1 VAFLDSGSDGAAAFA
16 ATQQKDGLKV
26 RVTQARWTPREIGLL
41 GTRPD
46 GVVARKIGRTVE
58 AVSLKRQ
65 ALDIGAPLQPPWRDE
80 EIKLLGTQPDRAVG
94 KLIGRSLAAVQGKRL
109 LLGIRSWKAK
119 TTRGRGPVDPEKVKL
134 LYGPYAPPR
143 TRRGRF
149 LPCELRGT
157 VKVGGYSAGPIPWP
171 MKWRTRSLILCDNL
185 VRAVQH
191 ESALAVA
198 HHWAVCTDIV
208 SKWRRALE
216 VEPITA
222 GTRRLKSYVQSEA
235 LTPALRAHL
244 SRIKTGKPH
253 KLTPGGKA
261 RLLAALRRPKPA
273 HWFRS
278 MARHFVARRGKPVRP
293 GDRVWTPKEERLLG
307 VRPDREVAKLLK
319 RSVGAVS
326 ARRYAKKIPC
336 TKPTG
341 RGGNPYDR

>member
-1 VAFLDSGSDGAAAFA
+1 VEPR
-16 ATQQKDGLKV
+16 QKSGLKAQ
-26 RVTQARWTPREIGLL
+26 VTLARWTPREIKLL
-41 GTRPD
+41 GIRPD
-46 GVVARKIGRTVE
+46 AVVARRIGRTVE

-65 ALDIGAPLQPPWRDE
+65 ALDIGAPLQPPWSDE

-94 KLIGRSLAAVQGKRL
+94 KLIGRSLVAVQGKRL
-109 LLGIRSWKAK
+109 VLGILSWKAK
-119 TTRGRGPVDPEKVKL
+119 TARERGPVDPEKVKL

-157 VKVGGYSAGPIPWP
+157 VKVGGYSDGPIPWP
-171 MKWRTRSLILCDNL
+171 IKWRTRSLILFGDL
-185 VRAVQH
+185 VRAVRQ
-191 ESALAVA
+191 ESAMGVA
-198 HHWAVCTDIV
+198 YHWAVCTDLV
-208 SKWRRALE
+208 SKWRRALG

-222 GTRRLKSYVQSEA
+222 GTRALKSHVQSEA

-261 RLLAALRRPKPA
+261 RLLAALHRPKSA

-278 MARHFVARRGKPVRP
+278 MARHFAARRGKPVRP
-293 GDRVWTPKEERLLG
+293 SDRVWTPKEERLLG
-307 VRPDREVAKLLK
+307 VRPDREVARLLK

-326 ARRYAKKIPC
+326 ARRYARKIPC
-336 TKPTG
+336 AKPTG
-341 RGGNPYDR
+341 RRGNPQGRQRQ

>member
-1 VAFLDSGSDGAAAFA
+1 M
-16 ATQQKDGLKV
+16 
-26 RVTQARWTPREIGLL
+26 RVTQARWTPREIRLL

-46 GVVARKIGRTVE
+46 AEVARRIGRTVE

-65 ALDIGAPLQPPWRDE
+65 ASHIGAPLQPPWTDQ

-94 KLIGRSLAAVQGKRL
+94 KLIGRSLVAVQGKRL
-109 LLGIRSWKAK
+109 LLGIPSWKAK
-119 TTRGRGPVDPEKVKL
+119 TARERGPVDPEKVKL
-134 LYGPYAPPR
+134 LYGPYGPPR

-149 LPCELRGT
+149 LPCELRGK
-157 VKVGGYSAGPIPWP
+157 VKVGGYSDGPIPWP
-171 MKWRTRSLILCDNL
+171 KKWRTRSLILCGDL

-191 ESALAVA
+191 ESAFAVA
-198 HHWAVCTDIV
+198 HHWAVCADIV

-253 KLTPGGKA
+253 TLTPAGKA

-273 HWFRS
+273 HWFQS
-278 MARHFVARRGKPVRP
+278 MARHYAARRGKPVWP

-307 VRPDREVAKLLK
+307 TKPDREVARLLK
-319 RSVGAVS
+319 RSVS
-326 ARRYAKKIPC
+326 AISTRRRQKRIPC
-336 TKPTG
+336 VQPM
-341 RGGNPYDR
+341 